1 MKFFGSALTTIAWSS
16 IALVSVGTA
25 SRAADIAYGGLDR
38 GVVTGLAGIQD
49 LEPVDAAPARLT
61 PTAASTFTY
70 TIEARSSTPDADRS
84 RSYASADPFSGTRA
98 VLPLLVADLSPNR
111 SAGVR
116 PLTGRSVGARP
127 SLPLA
132 RPESR

>member
-16 IALVSVGTA
+16 LALVSAGTA
-25 SRAADIAYGGLDR
+25 SHAADIPYGS
-38 GVVTGLAGIQD
+38 VVTGFAVTRD
-49 LEPVDAAPARLT
+49 LEPVNAAPARMTLT
-61 PTAASTFTY
+61 TPSTASAFTFT
-70 TIEARSSTPDADRS
+70 TEARSSTPDAERS

>member
-1 MKFFGSALTTIAWSS
+1 MKFSGSALTTIAWSC

-25 SRAADIAYGGLDR
+25 SRAADISYDS
-38 GVVTGLAGIQD
+38 VVSGLAEMQD
-49 LEPVDAAPARLT
+49 LEPIDASPARAT
-61 PTAASTFTY
+61 PAARPSASAFTAIT
-70 TIEARSSTPDADRS
+70 EARSSTPDADRS
-84 RSYASADPFSGTRA
+84 RSYASADPFAGTRA
-98 VLPLLVADLSPNR
+98 VLPLLVIDLSPNR
-111 SAGVR
+111 SPGVR

>member
-49 LEPVDAAPARLT
+49 FEPVNAAPARLT